1 MWLTVHIPLCQI
13 FGRITDIQALS
24 GAGSMA
30 SVQAEATTD
39 TTDEEI
45 AARESIR
52 VGHTGIIVT
61 LNKPRDGDQSR
72 VGLFFEALSDDID
85 IIISAVQYLM
95 PGLLDG
101 SCRSVVLV
109 KRTEDGWH
117 DLLTMHND

>member
-1 MWLTVHIPLCQI
+1 
-13 FGRITDIQALS
+13 
-24 GAGSMA
+24 MA
-30 SVQAEATTD
+30 SVQAEAVRD

-45 AARESIR
+45 AARESIP
-52 VGHTGIIVT
+52 VGRTGVIVT
-61 LNKPRDGDQSR
+61 FNKPRDGDQSR
-72 VGLFFEALSDDID
+72 VFLFFDELSDDID

-95 PGLLDG
+95 PGLLDS

>member
-1 MWLTVHIPLCQI
+1 M
-13 FGRITDIQALS
+13 
-24 GAGSMA
+24 AG
-30 SVQAEATTD
+30 VQTEATRD

-45 AARESIR
+45 AARESIP

-61 LNKPRDGDQSR
+61 LDKPRDGYQSR
-72 VGLFFEALSDDID
+72 VGLFFEARSDDID
-85 IIISAVQYLM
+85 RITPGFKYLI

-109 KRTEDGWH
+109 KRDEDGWH

>member
-1 MWLTVHIPLCQI
+1 
-13 FGRITDIQALS
+13 
-24 GAGSMA
+24 MA
-30 SVQAEATTD
+30 SVQAEGTKD

-45 AARESIR
+45 AARESIP

-61 LNKPRDGDQSR
+61 LNEPREGDQRR

-85 IIISAVQYLM
+85 RITPAFKHLI

-101 SCRSVVLV
+101 SCRSAVLV